1 MTAREARHPLVPD
14 KRPAYEPAT
23 RLLRPPRRDPNM
35 RRPASTVAGAVLVLL
50 RAVSGLLVLSG
61 LAVGWDD
68 LLAQPGT
75 VIEGFASSEE
85 GRHAALLFVLAV
97 GGSLLALD
105 VVLAVFVLRGHN
117 WARIVVMIV
126 AVVSISTSF
135 FAWWAQGQ
143 EIKVDEAYV
152 SLALDIL
159 VLLALSSRSAAAY
172 ARRNERR

>member
-50 RAVSGLLVLSG
+50 RAASGVLVLGG
-61 LAVGWDD
+61 LAVGWDE
-68 LLAQPGT
+68 LLTQPGT

-85 GRHAALLFVLAV
+85 GRQAALLFVLAV

-105 VVLAVFVLRGHN
+105 VVLAIFVLRGHN
-117 WARIVVMIV
+117 WARVVVMIV